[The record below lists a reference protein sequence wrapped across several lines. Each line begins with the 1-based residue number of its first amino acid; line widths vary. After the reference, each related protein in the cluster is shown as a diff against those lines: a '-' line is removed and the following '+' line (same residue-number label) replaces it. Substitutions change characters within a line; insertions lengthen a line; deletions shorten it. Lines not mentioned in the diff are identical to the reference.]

1 VLSRLPIRAR
11 LALAFTCVMAAVLA
25 GTGLFLYDRLGSEL
39 DRTVNQGLRSSSDDV
54 VALVRQA
61 DTGLMESGH
70 LRITRPTE
78 AFAQAIDARG
88 RVLDATPGLPRRP
101 LLSPAEMARARRGR
115 LMVDRNA
122 ARLLATPVR
131 AQDQRIVVVVG
142 ASLGPRSDAL
152 AGLRR
157 LLLVGGP
164 ALLVLT
170 GLAGYGLAARALRP
184 LEAMRARERRFVAD
198 ASHELLTP
206 VAILHAELE
215 LAAGRP
221 DEEAREALQ
230 SATQETARLSALARD
245 LLVLAQSDENGLQM
259 RSETIDVRGLV
270 ERVTGRFRPRAE
282 EAGRGIATE
291 AAPGLRVSGDPARLE
306 QALSGLV
313 DNALRHGAG
322 DLTLSARLVAGRAE
336 LHVLDAGP
344 GLPEGFAARAF
355 ERFSRA
361 TPEGEGAGLGLAIV
375 AAIARAHGG
384 SAHAA
389 DRSGGGADV
398 WLELPGAA
406 PGQASSGAAVSRAST
421 RVTAR

>member
-1 VLSRLPIRAR
+1 L
-11 LALAFTCVMAAVLA
+11 
-25 GTGLFLYDRLGSEL
+25 
-39 DRTVNQGLRSSSDDV
+39 
-54 VALVRQA
+54 
-61 DTGLMESGH
+61 
-70 LRITRPTE
+70 
-78 AFAQAIDARG
+78 
-88 RVLDATPGLPRRP
+88 
-101 LLSPAEMARARRGR
+101 ARARHGR
-115 LMVDRNA
+115 LTVDRDE

-131 AQDQRIVVVVG
+131 AQDQRLVVVVG

-152 AGLRR
+152 SGLRR
-157 LLLVGGP
+157 VLLLGGP
-164 ALLVLT
+164 VLLALT

-221 DEEAREALQ
+221 DEEAREALH
-230 SATQETARLSALARD
+230 SATQETARLTALARD

-259 RSETIDVRGLV
+259 RSETIDAGELL
-270 ERVTGRFRPRAE
+270 ERVAGRFRPRAE
-282 EAGRGIATE
+282 ESGRHIATE
-291 AAPGLRVSGDPARLE
+291 AAPGLRVSGDRTRLE
-306 QALSGLV
+306 QALSGLA
-313 DNALRHGAG
+313 DNAIRHGGG
-322 DLTLSARLVAGRAE
+322 DLTLSARLLGDTVE

-361 TPEGEGAGLGLAIV
+361 SPEGDGAGLGLAIV

-389 DRSGGGADV
+389 NRSGGGADV
-398 WLELPGAA
+398 WLELPGARR
-406 PGQASSGAAVSRAST
+406 GQAISGATVSRAST